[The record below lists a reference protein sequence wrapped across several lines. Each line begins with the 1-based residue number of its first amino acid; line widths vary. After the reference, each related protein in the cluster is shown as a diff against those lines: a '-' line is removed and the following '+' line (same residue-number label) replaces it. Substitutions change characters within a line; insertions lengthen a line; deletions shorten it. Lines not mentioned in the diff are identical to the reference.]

1 MRYSKA
7 ISLGAAAGLL
17 LLTSPV
23 LANDSTAE
31 LAAGGLVLKKT
42 ANIVMKSE
50 DLFISTE
57 EVRVAYRFLNT
68 SKADIVTTVAF
79 PMPDLEV
86 NGIDDMIAIPNDDP
100 QNFLG
105 FSVTVDGQPVATRVE
120 QKAYAGGVDRS
131 AYLTAL
137 GIPLAAQTEAANAAI
152 DALPQA
158 KKDELVKLG
167 LAAIDEFDQGQGWE
181 KHWRASWTVKTTF
194 YWTQTFP
201 AGREI
206 SVLHRYQPSVGAS
219 AGSMFG
225 SPWSKGTPELAADKR
240 RYCADASFL
249 AAVDRAA
256 KAAGGESSPFWEKRI
271 GYVLKTGGNWAGPI
285 GDFHLTLD
293 KGSPENLISLCINGI
308 AKTGPT
314 RFEVRKTNF
323 MPDRDLDILIL
334 LPVEPQ
340 P

>member
-1 MRYSKA
+1 MRVSKA

-17 LLTSPV
+17 LLGPAA

-50 DLFISTE
+50 DLYISTE
-57 EVRVAYRFLNT
+57 EVRVAYRFVNT

-79 PMPDLEV
+79 PMPDLEI
-86 NGIDDMIAIPNDDP
+86 NGIDDMISIPTEDP
-100 QNFLG
+100 RNILG
-105 FSVTVDGQPVATRVE
+105 FTVTVDGKPVKTTVE
-120 QKAYAGGVDRS
+120 QKAFSKGVDRS

-137 GIPLAAQTEAANAAI
+137 GIPLAAQTDAANKAI

-167 LAAIDEFDQGQGWE
+167 LAAIDEFDAGQGWE

-201 AGREI
+201 AGKEI
-206 SVLHRYQPSVGAS
+206 AVLHRYKPSVGAS
-219 AGSMFG
+219 AGSVMG
-225 SPWSKGTPELAADKR
+225 SQWSKGTPELAAYKK
-240 RYCADASFL
+240 RYCMDQKFI
-249 AAVDRAA
+249 AAVDWRA
-256 KAAGGESSPFWEKRI
+256 KAAESDPFWEQRI
-271 GYVLKTGGNWAGPI
+271 GYVLKTGRSWAGPI

-293 KGSPENLISLCINGI
+293 KGDPRNLISLCITGI
-308 AKTGPT
+308 VKTGPT
-314 RFEVRKTNF
+314 RFEVRKKAFT
-323 MPDRDLDILIL
+323 PDRDLDILIL
-334 LPVEPQ
+334 LPTPKAQ
-340 P
+340 